1 MTGLISRHIATIDGE
16 RQIHY
21 RKAGN
26 GSPIILLHQSPKSSE
41 EYIPLIK
48 ELSSDYAVFA
58 PDTPGNG
65 LSDPLPMVNP
75 SMNDFAENVVKF
87 MDVLGIDKCPVYGFH
102 TGGSCTLELSW
113 KFPKRVTVG
122 IVDGYVNMPE
132 ERVKEILDNYF
143 TPLEINWSGSHL
155 TWIWSRF
162 REQIIFFPWYRK
174 DKASRMTG
182 YSLPPP
188 EYQQNSVIE
197 FLRAGKAYVGPYR
210 AAFTQDN
217 VNSIK
222 EMRANCLVM
231 SSKTDVLYDG
241 LDRMPKPS
249 TKITIARPNTPPDA
263 ISLMKQKI
271 KEYPSPNKIID
282 DLETLPIKG
291 RIWGQYLQVGGGSLY
306 CKGNDEADGRP
317 ILFIHSSASSNRS
330 MEKYMELLIGKRKV
344 FCVDLPGN
352 GESDNPMGEDVTVE
366 KQASFLAEAV
376 HVMGYD
382 SVDVFGDWGG
392 GSVGIE
398 LAVQHPDIVK
408 HIFIPNLISM
418 ELEGEALNEM
428 CLNYTPEIK
437 LDKYGTHWTTAW
449 NILRDQELY
458 SPWFK
463 SNKENIIH
471 PEEEDISAEVIHRRT
486 LDLFKSYD
494 IYRSVYRAHFG
505 YKVSQRISKINC
517 PILIGQSSSDDVN
530 SNIAKMNSN
539 ITIEKLSS
547 ERKTIVQSLIKFC
560 QT

>member
-1 MTGLISRHIATIDGE
+1 MTGLISRHIVTIDGE

-21 RKAGN
+21 RRAGE

-41 EYIPLIK
+41 EYIPLIT
-48 ELSSDYAVFA
+48 ELSSDYTVFA

-65 LSDPLPMVNP
+65 LSDPLPINNP
-75 SMNDFAENVVKF
+75 SMNDFAKNVVKF
-87 MDVLGIDKCPVYGFH
+87 MDAIGIEKCPVYGFH

-113 KFPKRVTVG
+113 SFPERVTVG
-122 IVDGYVNMPE
+122 VVDGYVNMPE
-132 ERVKEILDNYF
+132 ERVKEILENYF
-143 TPLEINWSGSHL
+143 TPLELDWSGSHL

-174 DKASRMTG
+174 DKISRMTE
-182 YSLPPP
+182 YSIPPP
-188 EYQQNSVIE
+188 EYQQNSVVE

-217 VNSIK
+217 INSVK
-222 EMRANCLVM
+222 EMKAKCLVM

-249 TKITIARPNTPPDA
+249 NNITVARPNTPPDA
-263 ISLMKQKI
+263 ISLMKETINK
-271 KEYPSPNKIID
+271 YPSPNNTIN
-282 DLETLPIKG
+282 DLETSPIKG
-291 RIWGQYLQVGGGSLY
+291 TIWGQYLQVGGGSLY
-306 CKGNDEADGRP
+306 CRGNNDSDGKP

-330 MEKYMELLIGKRKV
+330 MQKYMELLIGKKIV

-352 GESDNPMGEDVTVE
+352 GESDNPMGKNVTVE

-376 HVMGYD
+376 HALGYD
-382 SVDVFGDWGG
+382 SLDLFGDWGG

-398 LAVQHPDIVK
+398 LAVQHPDMVKNIV
-408 HIFIPNLISM
+408 IPNLISM
-418 ELEGEALNEM
+418 ELEGDALDEM
-428 CLNYTPEIK
+428 CFNYTPEIK

-463 SNKENIIH
+463 SNKENIVH

-486 LDLFKSYD
+486 LDLFKSYE
-494 IYRSVYRAHFG
+494 IYRSAYRAHFA
-505 YKVSQRISKINC
+505 YKVSKRINKINC
-517 PILIGQSSSDDVN
+517 PILIGKSSSDDINRKLIEIN
-530 SNIAKMNSN
+530 SNL
-539 ITIEKLSS
+539 TIEKFPS
-547 ERKTIVQSLIKFC
+547 EKKLIVERLIRFY
-560 QT
+560 QR

>member
-1 MTGLISRHIATIDGE
+1 MTGLISRHIVTIDGE

-21 RKAGN
+21 RRAGH

-41 EYIPLIK
+41 EYIPLIR
-48 ELSSDYAVFA
+48 ELSSDYTVFA

-65 LSDPLPMVNP
+65 LSDPLPINNP
-75 SMNDFAENVVKF
+75 SMNDFAKNVVKF
-87 MDVLGIDKCPVYGFH
+87 MDAIGIEKCPVYGFH

-113 KFPKRVTVG
+113 SFPERVTVG
-122 IVDGYVNMPE
+122 VVDGYVNMPE
-132 ERVKEILDNYF
+132 ERVKEILENYF
-143 TPLEINWSGSHL
+143 TPLELDWSGSHL

-174 DKASRMTG
+174 DKISRMTE
-182 YSLPPP
+182 YSIPPP
-188 EYQQNSVIE
+188 EYQQNSVVE

-217 VNSIK
+217 INSVK
-222 EMRANCLVM
+222 EMKAKCLVM

-249 TKITIARPNTPPDA
+249 NNITVARPNTPPDA
-263 ISLMKQKI
+263 ISLMKETINK
-271 KEYPSPNKIID
+271 YPSPNNTIN
-282 DLETLPIKG
+282 DLETSPIKG
-291 RIWGQYLQVGGGSLY
+291 TIWGQYLQVGGGSLY
-306 CKGNDEADGRP
+306 CRGNNDSDGKP

-330 MEKYMELLIGKRKV
+330 MQKYMELLIGKKIV

-352 GESDNPMGEDVTVE
+352 GESDNPMGKNVTVE

-376 HVMGYD
+376 HALGYD
-382 SVDVFGDWGG
+382 SLDLFGDWGG

-398 LAVQHPDIVK
+398 LAVQHPDMVKNIV
-408 HIFIPNLISM
+408 IPNLISM
-418 ELEGEALNEM
+418 ELEGDALDEM

-463 SNKENIIH
+463 SNKENIVH

-486 LDLFKSYD
+486 LDLFKSYE
-494 IYRSVYRAHFG
+494 IYRSAYRAHFA
-505 YKVSQRISKINC
+505 YKVSKSINKINC

-530 SNIAKMNSN
+530 RKLMEKNSN
-539 ITIEKLSS
+539 LTIEKFPS
-547 ERKTIVQSLIKFC
+547 EKKLIVERLIRFY
-560 QT
+560 QR